1 MWVYAMIPAGAL
13 LVCLSRFLNL
23 AFWVLSLILILISVL
38 LVFLFARFPLLGF
51 FFFGE
56 SATELSEHRGDQT
69 GAMDPSSHVRIVFAC
84 AVGKH
89 VHTHHVRRTARTDS
103 AEAR

>member
-1 MWVYAMIPAGAL
+1 MGVRDDTRRGSASL
-13 LVCLSRFLNL
+13 LVALPEFGVLGFEFDFDFDFRF
-23 AFWVLSLILILISVL
+23 VG
-38 LVFLFARFPLLGF
+38 FLFARFPLLGF
-51 FFFGE
+51 FLGE

-69 GAMDPSSHVRIVFAC
+69 GAMDPSSHVRVVFVC
-84 AVGKH
+84 AVRKH

>member
-13 LVCLSRFLNL
+13 LVCLLRFLNL
-23 AFWVLSLILILISVL
+23 ASWVLSLSLILISAFLAFL
-38 LVFLFARFPLLGF
+38 LAFP
-51 FFFGE
+51 FGVGE
-56 SATELSEHRGDQT
+56 GADRELSEHRGDQT
-69 GAMDPSSHVRIVFAC
+69 GAMDPSSHVRVVFVC
-84 AVGKH
+84 TVRKH